1 MCQSMRLN
9 TMFKEAACLEPL
21 SEVVPPDGGL
31 GLKDGQR
38 DRALRHRSTFGLLGD
53 DETTR
58 EA

>member
-1 MCQSMRLN
+1 
-9 TMFKEAACLEPL
+9 MFKEAACLEPL

-38 DRALRHRSTFGLLGD
+38 DRALSHRSTFGLLGD

-58 EA
+58 KA

>member
-1 MCQSMRLN
+1 MRQN

-21 SEVVPPDGGL
+21 SEIVSPNGGL

-38 DRALRHRSTFGLLGD
+38 DRALSHRSTFGLLGD

-58 EA
+58 KA